1 MALPSSGQLGMVD
14 IANEMGV
21 NPLTGLSLRDM
32 SSIAG
37 FSTPDTIS
45 EFYSY
50 SQTDAERYK
59 NAVNYTG
66 YTLNS
71 TEISAIDTL
80 FSDLNTYGLYSQIY
94 AFYPMIGGGQAQILN
109 AKSVSGVR
117 DYNYDLQFYGSWYF
131 GANGAQ
137 GDGYTTY
144 WSTPYTG
151 YDNYTIRFSHLGTY
165 TTVQGSNGAGWD
177 IAIMDP
183 TNGYPYAFTALY
195 YSPYNVS
202 IYDYDYYDGVNYYS
216 PSNYSGNNLMS
227 YDDTNSQINVYQNE
241 YNYANINSN
250 TEYLNVSTN
259 VIGGLDYANGT
270 YTDNTFG
277 FITFGQNLNSSDAT
291 NYQYVINQFQTALGR
306 NVY

>member
-21 NPLTGLSLRDM
+21 NPLTGLSLRGM

-66 YTLNS
+66 YTLNG
-71 TEISAIDTL
+71 TEISAINTL

-117 DYNYDLQFYGSWYF
+117 EYNYDLQFYGGWSF
-131 GANGAQ
+131 GAYGATGNGS
-137 GDGYTTY
+137 Y
-144 WSTPYTG
+144 STWIVPYTG
-151 YDNYTIRFSHLGTY
+151 YDNSTIRFSHLGTY
-165 TTVQGSNGAGWD
+165 TTVQGSTGAGWD
-177 IAIMDP
+177 ITIMDP

-195 YSPYNVS
+195 YNPYNVS
-202 IYDYDYYDGVNYYS
+202 IYDYDYSDGVNYYS

-227 YDDTNSQINVYQNE
+227 YDDTNSEINVYQNE
-241 YNYANINSN
+241 YNYADIYST
-250 TEYLNVSTN
+250 TEYLNVTTN
-259 VIGGLDYANGT
+259 VIGGLDYINGT

-277 FITFGQNLNSSDAT
+277 FITFGQNLSSGDAT
-291 NYQYVINQFQTALGR
+291 TYQNIINAFQTTLGR
-306 NVY
+306 NTY